1 MNEALAAMYG
11 QRIPAIE
18 AATVAGTLAECQ
30 AGVRSVIAAGAEM
43 ILFTPLFDL
52 TEQMELIAAELI
64 PALG

>member
-1 MNEALAAMYG
+1 
-11 QRIPAIE
+11 
-18 AATVAGTLAECQ
+18 
-30 AGVRSVIAAGAEM
+30 M